1 MNASEYQVKAH
12 DFASYGENPMYPAL
26 GLAEE
31 AGEVCGKIAKMSD
44 AYLDELMRVT
54 YAEHVL
60 LDREVMRRK
69 SKKTTLIA
77 RFPCTLQ
84 ELETAVH
91 SYGDHYGFHGRVV
104 VFPMADAGSV
114 NTGIGV
120 EEQE

>member
-1 MNASEYQVKAH
+1 MMEMTDKEKEAEVKRIE
-12 DFASYGENPMYPAL
+12 GRKVE
-26 GLAEE
+26 
-31 AGEVCGKIAKMSD
+31 IAKMSD

-69 SKKTTLIA
+69 SKKTALIA

-104 VFPMADAGSV
+104 VFPMVDAGSV
-114 NTGIGV
+114 NMGIGV
-120 EEQE
+120 EDQA

>member
-1 MNASEYQVKAH
+1 MTEMTDKEKEAEVKRIE
-12 DFASYGENPMYPAL
+12 GRK
-26 GLAEE
+26 AE
-31 AGEVCGKIAKMSD
+31 IAKMSD

-69 SKKTTLIA
+69 SRRATLLIK
-77 RFPCTLQ
+77 FPCTLQ
-84 ELETAVH
+84 ELETAIH

-114 NTGIGV
+114 NMGIGV
-120 EEQE
+120 EEQT

>member
-1 MNASEYQVKAH
+1 MTEMTDKEKEAEVKRIE
-12 DFASYGENPMYPAL
+12 GRK
-26 GLAEE
+26 AE
-31 AGEVCGKIAKMSD
+31 IAKMSD
-44 AYLDELMRVT
+44 AYLDELMRAT
-54 YAEHVL
+54 YAEYAL

-91 SYGDHYGFHGRVV
+91 SYGDHHGFHGKVV
-104 VFPMADAGSV
+104 VFPMVDVGSV
-114 NTGIGV
+114 NMGIRV

>member
-1 MNASEYQVKAH
+1 MMEMTDQEKEVEVKNIE
-12 DFASYGENPMYPAL
+12 GRK
-26 GLAEE
+26 AE
-31 AGEVCGKIAKMSD
+31 IAKMSD

-54 YAEHVL
+54 YAEHAL
-60 LDREVMRRK
+60 LDMEITRRK

-104 VFPMADAGSV
+104 VFPMEDAGSV

-120 EEQE
+120 EEQT